1 MIGDGITAAL
11 CATGGP
17 LLGSESTSH
26 GLTDQE
32 IEGLVAAA
40 EQL

>member
-17 LLGSESTSH
+17 LGSESTSH